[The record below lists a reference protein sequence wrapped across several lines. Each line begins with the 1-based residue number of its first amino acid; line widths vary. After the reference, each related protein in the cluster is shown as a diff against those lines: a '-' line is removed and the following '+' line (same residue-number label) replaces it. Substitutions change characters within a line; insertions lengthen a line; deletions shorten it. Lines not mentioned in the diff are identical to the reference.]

1 MLSPFIIVASL
12 PLLVHAQG
20 CPNPLFTS
28 YQTPSL
34 APGYGLQLLTQNI
47 TNPRHII
54 FDSAGNLLISGDPT
68 GIIALV
74 IEEFGSDGC
83 VIIREQ
89 KLVVE
94 NGDLDLNH
102 GISLSP
108 DGKTL

>member
-1 MLSPFIIVASL
+1 MLSLIVIGASL
-12 PLLVHAQG
+12 TILVHAQG

-34 APGYGLQLLTQNI
+34 AESYGLQLLTQNI
-47 TNPRHII
+47 TNPRQII
-54 FDSAGNLLISGDPT
+54 FDSVGNLLISGDPI
-68 GIIALV
+68 GIMALA

-83 VIIREQ
+83 LIIREQ